1 MQEKNLKNGKMVIL
15 KGSIPEIFFVIVPFP
30 DNFSDTSKKQRAGK
44 SGFLPKVEKRIKV
57 RRLKT
62 RRISILS
69 FRKTVSINA
78 SVIGIV

>member
-30 DNFSDTSKKQRAGK
+30 DNFSDTSKNQRAGK
-44 SGFLPKVEKRIKV
+44 SGFLPKVEERIKL

-78 SVIGIV
+78 SVIGIA